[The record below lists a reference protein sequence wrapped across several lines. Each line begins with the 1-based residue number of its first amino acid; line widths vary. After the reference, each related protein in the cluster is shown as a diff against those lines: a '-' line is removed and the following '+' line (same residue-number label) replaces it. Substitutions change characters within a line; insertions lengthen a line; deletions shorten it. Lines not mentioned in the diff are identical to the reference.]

1 MIVGIFL
8 VGLLSLHAQIQGG
21 PFLLPP
27 GTLGLCAIW
36 LHNIRHVSTYTWT
49 NNQRNLLTSHAFV
62 QFTSN
67 HRLKSK
73 LPISFSVHYNFLTD
87 ILNILCTFTLK
98 KCLRWRMY
106 RKKLLHTYI
115 FYDQSLFSNMP
126 SFNSPAII
134 ESNLSCAHHIFC
146 SLQLFN
152 RYSYFTFIPI
162 LIKLSTRLL

>member
-1 MIVGIFL
+1 MFNTPATL
-8 VGLLSLHAQIQGG
+8 VHHGLYIAWSFSVELLSLHVQVQWG
-21 PFLLPP
+21 PFHLPP

-87 ILNILCTFTLK
+87 ILNLK
-98 KCLRWRMY
+98 SLLYFYLKNYLRWRMY
-106 RKKLLHTYI
+106 QKKRITY
-115 FYDQSLFSNMP
+115 YMTKV
-126 SFNSPAII
+126 
-134 ESNLSCAHHIFC
+134 
-146 SLQLFN
+146 
-152 RYSYFTFIPI
+152 TF
-162 LIKLSTRLL
+162 LICLRSTLGVPELISTMA